1 MEGLGELV
9 LRKIRA
15 VWQRRWM
22 ALLAAWVVCLGGW
35 YGVMTIPNQYEA
47 NARLFVDADAVL
59 TPLLRGLSV
68 ESSVPNELD
77 VLQRTLL
84 SRPNLEKLIAK
95 TDLELTLVGPADLER
110 LVQRLAGDIR
120 VVPQTRNLFTITY
133 RNTNPKIALDVV
145 QTILNTFIESKIG
158 NNRSDIENAS
168 TFLQA
173 QIDNYERQLR
183 DAERRRAEFRTKY
196 VDLLPSDGGGVSRYE
211 GATAGLQSLR
221 GQLEDALAR
230 RAALEKELANTP
242 QLLVTES
249 DPGSAGGAYVNP
261 RLADAERQLS
271 ELQLR
276 LTDSHPDV
284 IAQKRLVAALRSGA
298 LNTPG
303 TSTAPRAATPGRSR
317 SQPNPLYE
325 TMRTRLVENEPAIA
339 SLQRQVN
346 EAEREKNRLEDIVRG
361 APGLQA
367 EYININRDYDVV
379 RRNYDEMLTRR
390 EQMRIASAADTD
402 ANKVK
407 MQIVDP
413 PQKPQTPVA
422 PKRIVLL
429 SAVLAAGLAAGVAL
443 SLMLGELDSSFQN
456 IDDLRVLGL
465 PVIGGISV
473 IAAIVPFWLT
483 FVRVSTFSTAL
494 LALCVIYGG
503 LVYRLAAAGVA

>member
-1 MEGLGELV
+1 M
-9 LRKIRA
+9 
-15 VWQRRWM
+15 
-22 ALLAAWVVCLGGW
+22 
-35 YGVMTIPNQYEA
+35 
-47 NARLFVDADAVL
+47 
-59 TPLLRGLSV
+59 
-68 ESSVPNELD
+68 
-77 VLQRTLL
+77 
-84 SRPNLEKLIAK
+84 
-95 TDLELTLVGPADLER
+95 
-110 LVQRLAGDIR
+110 VQRLSSDIR

-133 RNTNPKIALDVV
+133 RNTSPKTALDVV

-183 DAERRRAEFRTKY
+183 DAERRRAEFRAKY

-211 GATAGLQSLR
+211 SATAGLQNLR

-230 RAALEKELANTP
+230 RSALEKELANTP

-249 DPGSAGGAYVNP
+249 EPGSAGGGAYVNP

-271 ELQLR
+271 ELRLR

-284 IAQKRLVAALRSGA
+284 IAQKRMVEALRSGS

-303 TSTAPRAATPGRSR
+303 ASAAPRAATPGRSR

-346 EAEREKNRLEDIVRG
+346 EAEREKSRLEDIVRG

-379 RRNYDEMLTRR
+379 RRNYDEMLSRR

-429 SAVLAAGLAAGVAL
+429 SAVLFAGLAAGVAL

-473 IAAIVPFWLT
+473 IAAAVPFWRS
-483 FVRVSTFSTAL
+483 FVRVGSFGTAL

-503 LVYRLAAAGVA
+503 LVYRLTAAGVA

>member
-1 MEGLGELV
+1 MEGLGELI
-9 LRKIRA
+9 LRKLRA

-22 ALLAAWVVCLGGW
+22 ALLAAWVVCLAGW

-47 NARLFVDADAVL
+47 SARLYVDADAVL

-68 ESSVPNELD
+68 ESSVSNELD

-84 SRPNLEKLIAK
+84 SRPNLEKLVAK
-95 TDLELTLVGPADLER
+95 TDLELTLQGPADLER
-110 LVQRLAGDIR
+110 MVQRLTTDIR

-133 RNTNPKIALDVV
+133 RNTSPKIALDVV

-158 NNRSDIENAS
+158 NNRSDIENAQ

-183 DAERRRAEFRTKY
+183 DAERRRAEFRAKY
-196 VDLLPSDGGGVSRYE
+196 VDVLPSDGGGVSRYE
-211 GATAGLQSLR
+211 GATAGLQQLR

-242 QLLVTES
+242 QLLVTENE
-249 DPGSAGGAYVNP
+249 PGSGGGAYVNP

-271 ELQLR
+271 ELQLK

-284 IAQKRLVAALRSGA
+284 VAQKRLVEALRSGK
-298 LNTPG
+298 LNAPG
-303 TSTAPRAATPGRSR
+303 AGAPRAATPGRSR

-325 TMRTRLVENEPAIA
+325 TMRTRMVENEPAIA
-339 SLQRQVN
+339 SLQRQVG

-367 EYININRDYDVV
+367 EYINLNRDYDVV

-456 IDDLRVLGL
+456 IDDLRILGL

-473 IAAIVPFWLT
+473 ISAIMPLWRRVMRVTT
-483 FVRVSTFSTAL
+483 FGTAL

-503 LVYRLAAAGVA
+503 LVYRLTAAGIA

>member
-1 MEGLGELV
+1 MEGLGELI
-9 LRKIRA
+9 LRKLRA

-35 YGVMTIPNQYEA
+35 YGVMSIPNQYEA
-47 NARLFVDADAVL
+47 SARLYVDADAVL

-68 ESSVPNELD
+68 ESSVSNELD

-95 TDLELTLVGPADLER
+95 TDLELSLQGPADLER
-110 LVQRLAGDIR
+110 MVQRLASDIR

-133 RNTNPKIALDVV
+133 RSTSPKTALDVV

-173 QIDNYERQLR
+173 RIDDYERQLR
-183 DAERRRAEFRTKY
+183 DAERRRAEFRAKY
-196 VDLLPSDGGGVSRYE
+196 VDLLPADGGGVSRYE
-211 GATAGLQSLR
+211 GATAGLQQLR
-221 GQLEDALAR
+221 GQLEDAMAR
-230 RAALEKELANTP
+230 RAALEKELSNTP
-242 QLLVTES
+242 QMLVIES
-249 DPGSAGGAYVNP
+249 EAGSGGGAYVNP

-271 ELQLR
+271 ELQLK

-284 IAQKRLVAALRSGA
+284 VAQRRLVEALRSGK
-298 LNTPG
+298 LNAPNTN
-303 TSTAPRAATPGRSR
+303 TAPRAATPGRSR

-339 SLQRQVN
+339 SLQRQVG
-346 EAEREKNRLEDIVRG
+346 EAERERNRLEEIVRG

-379 RRNYDEMLTRR
+379 RRNYDEMLSRR
-390 EQMRIASAADTD
+390 EQMRIASAADTE

-422 PKRIVLL
+422 PKRIILL

-456 IDDLRVLGL
+456 IDDLRILGL

-473 IAAIVPFWLT
+473 ISVVMPLWRRV
-483 FVRVSTFSTAL
+483 VRVGTVATVL
-494 LALCVIYGG
+494 LVLCGIYGG
-503 LVYRLAAAGVA
+503 LVYRLTAAGVA